1 MQTLKAVM
9 TSLLSPAPLGHAAV
23 ISAPGQIDLKM
34 LEFREPGADEL
45 RIQIEGS
52 GVCASNLPVWE
63 GKPWFDYPFEPGAPG
78 HEAWGRV
85 DATGEGVTGFARGDR
100 VALLSSHAFAE
111 YDFARTSEVVKLPAG
126 LEDVAFPAE
135 PLGCAVNIFKRAQ
148 IRAGETVAI
157 VGIGFLGTLLTQLAV
172 NAGARVLALSH
183 RRSSLKLAEQFGAAA
198 TIEIIDEQQALQSV
212 KRLTH
217 GRGCECLIEATGTQE
232 ALDLAS
238 ELTAERGRLV
248 IAGYH
253 QDGPRRVNM
262 QLWNWR
268 GIDIINAHERDP
280 RVYVAGMREAID
292 AVQAGTIDPRPLY
305 THAFPLNDLS
315 HAFETLENSP
325 EGFIKA
331 LVYL

>member
-1 MQTLKAVM
+1 
-9 TSLLSPAPLGHAAV
+9 
-23 ISAPGQIDLKM
+23 
-34 LEFREPGADEL
+34 
-45 RIQIEGS
+45 
-52 GVCASNLPVWE
+52 
-63 GKPWFDYPFEPGAPG
+63 
-78 HEAWGRV
+78 V
-85 DATGEGVTGFARGDR
+85 DAIGEGVTGFARGDR

-111 YDFARTSEVVKLPAG
+111 FDFARVSEVVQLPPT

-135 PLGCAVNIFKRAQ
+135 PLGCAMNIFNRAK
-148 IRAGETVAI
+148 IRSGETVAI

-183 RRSSLKLAEQFGAAA
+183 RRSSLKLAEQFGAQV
-198 TIEIIDEQQALQSV
+198 TIEIVDEQQALQSV
-212 KRLTH
+212 KRATH
-217 GRGCECLIEATGTQE
+217 GRGCECVIEATGTQE

-280 RVYVAGMREAID
+280 LVYVAGMRKAIEA
-292 AVQAGTIDPRPLY
+292 AQAGVIDPRPLY
-305 THAFPLNDLS
+305 THTFPLNDLS
-315 HAFETLENSP
+315 RAFETLEDSP

>member
-1 MQTLKAVM
+1 M
-9 TSLLSPAPLGHAAV
+9 TSLLSPTALGNVA
-23 ISAPGQIDLKM
+23 IMSAPGRIELKM
-34 LEFREPGADEL
+34 LEFREPAAGEL
-45 RIQIEGS
+45 RIQIEGC

-85 DATGEGVTGFARGDR
+85 DAVGEGVTGFTRGDR

-111 YDFARTSEVVKLPAG
+111 YDFARASEVVQLPAA
-126 LEDVAFPAE
+126 LEEAAFPAE
-135 PLGCAVNIFKRAQ
+135 PLGCAMNIFKRAK
-148 IRAGETVAI
+148 IRSGETVAI

-172 NAGARVLALSH
+172 KAGARVLALSH
-183 RRSSLKLAEQFGAAA
+183 RRSSLKLAEQFGATA
-198 TIEIIDEQQALQSV
+198 TIEIVDEQQALQSV
-212 KRLTH
+212 KRATH
-217 GRGCECLIEATGTQE
+217 GRGCECVIEATGTQE

-268 GIDIINAHERDP
+268 GIDIVNAHERDP
-280 RVYVAGMREAID
+280 LVYVAGMRDAIEA
-292 AVQAGTIDPRPLY
+292 AQAGVIDPRPLY
-305 THAFPLNDLS
+305 THTFPLNDLS
-315 HAFETLENSP
+315 RAFETLEDSP

-331 LVYL
+331 LIYL

>member
-1 MQTLKAVM
+1 M
-9 TSLLSPAPLGHAAV
+9 TSLLSPTALGNVA
-23 ISAPGQIDLKM
+23 IMSAPGRIELKM
-34 LEFREPGADEL
+34 LEFREPAAGEL
-45 RIQIEGS
+45 RIQIEGC

-85 DATGEGVTGFARGDR
+85 DAVGEGVTGFTRGDR

-111 YDFARTSEVVKLPAG
+111 YDFAHASEVVQLPAA
-126 LEDVAFPAE
+126 LEEAAFPAE
-135 PLGCAVNIFKRAQ
+135 PLGCAMNIFKRAK
-148 IRAGETVAI
+148 IRSGETVAI

-172 NAGARVLALSH
+172 KAGARVLALSH
-183 RRSSLKLAEQFGAAA
+183 RRSSLKLAEQFGATA
-198 TIEIIDEQQALQSV
+198 TIEIVDEQQALQSV
-212 KRLTH
+212 KRATH
-217 GRGCECLIEATGTQE
+217 GRGCECVIEATGTQA

-268 GIDIINAHERDP
+268 GIDIVNAHERDP
-280 RVYVAGMREAID
+280 LVYVAGMRDAIEA
-292 AVQAGTIDPRPLY
+292 AQAGVIDPRPLY
-305 THAFPLNDLS
+305 THTFPLNDLS
-315 HAFETLENSP
+315 RAFETLEDSP

-331 LVYL
+331 LIYL

>member
-1 MQTLKAVM
+1 MQSLKSVM
-9 TSLLSPAPLGHAAV
+9 TSLLAPAALGHAAV
-23 ISAPGQIDLKM
+23 ISAPGRIELKM
-34 LEFREPGADEL
+34 LEFREPAQGEL
-45 RIQIEGS
+45 RIQIEGC

-85 DATGEGVTGFARGDR
+85 DAVGQDVTGFTRGDR

-111 YDFARTSEVVKLPAG
+111 YDFARASEVVQLPAA
-126 LEDVAFPAE
+126 LDDAAFPAE
-135 PLGCAVNIFKRAQ
+135 PLGCAVNIFKRAK
-148 IRAGETVAI
+148 ICSGETVAI
-157 VGIGFLGTLLTQLAV
+157 IGIGFLGTLLTQLAI

-183 RRSSLKLAEQFGAAA
+183 RRSSLKLAEQFGATQ
-198 TIEIIDEQQALQSV
+198 TIEIDDEQRAVQTV
-212 KRLTH
+212 KRYTR
-217 GRGCECLIEATGTQE
+217 GRGCECVIEATGTQK

-268 GIDIINAHERDP
+268 GIDVVNAHERDP
-280 RVYVAGMREAID
+280 LVYVAGMREAIE
-292 AVQAGTIDPRPLY
+292 AAQAGVIDPGPLY
-305 THAFPLNDLS
+305 THTFPLQELS
-315 HAFETLENSP
+315 RAFETLENSP